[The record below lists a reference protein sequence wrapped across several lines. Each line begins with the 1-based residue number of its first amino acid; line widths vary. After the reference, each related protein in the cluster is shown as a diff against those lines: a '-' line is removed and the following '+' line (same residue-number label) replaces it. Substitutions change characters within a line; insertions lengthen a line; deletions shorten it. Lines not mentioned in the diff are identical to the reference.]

1 MPDAN
6 NQEHMPY
13 SMRHILHE
21 CSFEVDRRKGLSMAS
36 NVTRALAY
44 LHTRSPPVIHRD
56 VKPGNLLIDR
66 AWKVKLAD
74 FGLAFSERAKQG
86 AGTPQ
91 YMAPELLN
99 GDEFGHKVDV
109 YALGMVLY
117 EMLTRAVPFDGLDAP
132 SIKVC
137 LGLSPC
143 FPDWLGPPL

>member
-1 MPDAN
+1 
-6 NQEHMPY
+6 
-13 SMRHILHE
+13 
-21 CSFEVDRRKGLSMAS
+21 MAS
-36 NVTRALAY
+36 DVTRALAY

-56 VKPGNLLIDR
+56 IKPGNLLIDR

-117 EMLTRAVPFDGLDAP
+117 EILTRTVPFDGLDAP

-137 LGLSPC
+137 SGPLMLPLCLLG
-143 FPDWLGPPL
+143 